1 MYIQPLEKVGPNQRF
16 SPPNLW
22 KSTFEK
28 GGAKMGVYGG
38 FAPVLI
44 QIDCVGA
51 PFRRGDG
58 RAFCEA

>member
-28 GGAKMGVYGG
+28 GGAKMGAYGVHWE
-38 FAPVLI
+38 PPWI
-44 QIDCVGA
+44 
-51 PFRRGDG
+51 
-58 RAFCEA
+58 RATHQFSSSISHFHSRI

>member
-28 GGAKMGVYGG
+28 GGAKMGVPSGG
-38 FAPVLI
+38 GLPPWI
-44 QIDCVGA
+44 
-51 PFRRGDG
+51 
-58 RAFCEA
+58 RATHQFSSSISHFHSRI